1 MGWGL
6 SVNAY
11 SFGMSIFKYYMNLL
25 RTRLNAEW
33 QDLHIQYP
41 LWLTRVVMD
50 DVYYVIAL
58 VAICVVC
65 FAVGLITGMVWT
77 MV

>member
-11 SFGMSIFKYYMNLL
+11 SFGMSVFKYCMNLL

-33 QDLHIQYP
+33 QDLHVTYP
-41 LWLTRVVMD
+41 LWLTRVVMSEF
-50 DVYYVIAL
+50 YYTLTLIAVCAAAFVMGLMIGFTVVIL
-58 VAICVVC
+58 
-65 FAVGLITGMVWT
+65 
-77 MV
+77 

>member
-11 SFGMSIFKYYMNLL
+11 SFGMSVFKYYMNLL

-41 LWLTRVVMD
+41 EWLTRVVMSEL
-50 DVYYVIAL
+50 YYITAL
-58 VAICVVC
+58 VLVCTAC
-65 FAVGLITGMVWT
+65 FAVGLAVGFIV
-77 MV
+77 VIL

>member
-11 SFGMSIFKYYMNLL
+11 SFGMNVFKYYMNLL

-41 LWLTRVVMD
+41 SWLTRVVMSEF
-50 DVYYVIAL
+50 YYTLTVIAVCAAAFVMGL
-58 VAICVVC
+58 AMGFIVVI
-65 FAVGLITGMVWT
+65 L
-77 MV
+77 

>member
-11 SFGMSIFKYYMNLL
+11 SFGMSVFKYCMNLL
-25 RTRLNAEW
+25 YTRLNAEW

-41 LWLTRVVMD
+41 LWLTHIVMD
-50 DVYYVIAL
+50 ELYYAIAIVAACVTCFVMGLVVGFIVVIL
-58 VAICVVC
+58 
-65 FAVGLITGMVWT
+65 
-77 MV
+77 

>member
-11 SFGMSIFKYYMNLL
+11 SFGMSVFKYYMNLL

-41 LWLTRVVMD
+41 SWLTRVVMD
-50 DVYYVIAL
+50 EFYYTLTVIAVCAAAFVMGL
-58 VAICVVC
+58 AMGFIVVI
-65 FAVGLITGMVWT
+65 L
-77 MV
+77 

>member
-11 SFGMSIFKYYMNLL
+11 SFGMSVFKYCMNLL

-33 QDLHIQYP
+33 QDLTVTYP
-41 LWLTRVVMD
+41 QWLTRIVMSEF
-50 DVYYVIAL
+50 YYTLTVIAVCAAAFVMGL
-58 VAICVVC
+58 AMGFTVVI
-65 FAVGLITGMVWT
+65 L
-77 MV
+77 